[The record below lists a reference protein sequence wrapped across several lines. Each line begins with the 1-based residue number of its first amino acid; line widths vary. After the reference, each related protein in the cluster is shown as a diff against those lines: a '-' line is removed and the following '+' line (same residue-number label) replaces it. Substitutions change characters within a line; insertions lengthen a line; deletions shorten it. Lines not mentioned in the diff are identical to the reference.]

1 VRGHGRVGDG
11 QRPDAA
17 SLPPDLTRRLIVA
30 ALVVVA
36 FVVGIIAGGQMD
48 PIPDTVNDV
57 FGAKGQ
63 DATSQAIDIIHDDY
77 FHTVDNKDLENASI
91 GSIIAHIKKRYND
104 RFSHYFTPSEYDQFK
119 QGSSLSGVGI
129 AVNQVPEGL
138 RVATVYKHTPAR
150 DGGIQPGEIITG
162 VNGHSIAGK
171 DANLVTNQIRGP
183 AGTKVTLTVK
193 SRDGKSREVTLT
205 RAQVD
210 IPQVTG
216 RIETINGKKVGYVRL
231 AGFFPG
237 AHGELRKEVENL
249 YARGA
254 QGLILDLRGNGGGLL
269 TEGVLVSIIF
279 VPNGVI
285 VSTHGRTQNTRTFD
299 ATGDALPKHPM
310 VVLINGDTASASEIV
325 TAALEQSGTA
335 KVVGTTSF
343 GKGTFQEV
351 IPLNNG
357 GALDLTVGQYLTR
370 NGTSINDV
378 GIPPQVKAKD
388 NPDTKPDEG
397 LNKALQV
404 LAPSL

>member
-1 VRGHGRVGDG
+1 LSRK
-11 QRPDAA
+11 
-17 SLPPDLTRRLIVA
+17 LIVA
-30 ALVVVA
+30 ALVAIA
-36 FVVGIIAGGQMD
+36 FVVGIVAGGQVD
-48 PIPDTVNDV
+48 AIRDGVNDV
-57 FGAKGQ
+57 FGNKSQ
-63 DATSQAIDIIHDDY
+63 DATSQAIDVIHDDY
-77 FHTVDNKDLENASI
+77 FHTVDSKDLENASI
-91 GSIIAHIKKRYND
+91 ASIIAHIKHRYND
-104 RFSHYFTPSEYDQFK
+104 RFSHYFTPTEYKRFK

-129 AVNQVPEGL
+129 AVNQVQRGL

-150 DGGIQPGEIITG
+150 EAGIQPGEIITG

-171 DANLVTNQIRGP
+171 DADVVTSQIRGP
-183 AGTKVTLTVK
+183 AGTKVTLTIA
-193 SRDGKSREVTLT
+193 SRDGSTRDVTLT
-205 RAQVD
+205 RREVN
-210 IPQVTG
+210 IPQVAG
-216 RIETINGKKVGYVRL
+216 RIEKIDGKKVGYVRL

-249 YARGA
+249 YSQGA

-269 TEGVLVSIIF
+269 TEAVLVSSIF

-285 VSTHGRTQNTRTFD
+285 VSTNGRTQNTRTFE
-299 ATGDALPKHPM
+299 ATGDALPRHPM

-325 TAALEQSGTA
+325 TAALEQAGIA

-388 NPDTKPDEG
+388 IPSTKPDEG
-397 LNKALQV
+397 LQKALQT
-404 LAPSL
+404 LAPQL